1 MKRGQRKTLWGGQ
14 RLRIFQID
22 DSLTMASQLNVV
34 WDRSDLENKK
44 VMSRTLFPE
53 GVLYDPENHRYLTKN
68 VNSYFGLINTLS
80 TSYKENKKG
89 INQSETNLSPLVAS
103 IELHSNQMWKD
114 LREFYNLTGA
124 FEKILKIKKAGL

>member
-1 MKRGQRKTLWGGQ
+1 MITALPFTNQHIQEKIAVIESKIDYEQPTKSNLE
-14 RLRIFQID
+14 IMID
-22 DSLTMASQLNVV
+22 DSLMMASQLNVV

-89 INQSETNLSPLVAS
+89 INQTNADLSPLVARS
-103 IELHSNQMWKD
+103 
-114 LREFYNLTGA
+114 G
-124 FEKILKIKKAGL
+124 FEPETSGL